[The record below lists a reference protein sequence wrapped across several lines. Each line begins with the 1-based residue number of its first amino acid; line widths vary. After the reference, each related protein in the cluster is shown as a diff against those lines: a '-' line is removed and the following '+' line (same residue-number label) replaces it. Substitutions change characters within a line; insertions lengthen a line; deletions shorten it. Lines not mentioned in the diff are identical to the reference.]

1 MKRSTRSRILDYL
14 YKYQSASVRELSN
27 IFGLTGANIRH
38 HLAVLTE
45 NDQVEIVG
53 RRLEGRGRPSSVYG
67 FSHRLLGEG
76 FEMLAG
82 ALLEQSFPENENQG
96 SGSKL
101 ESLAMKIIGT
111 TPREEQG
118 SVPTRLGRTI
128 NKLNELHY
136 LSRWEAGAQGP
147 RVILGNCPY
156 AGIIAHHPE
165 LCRMDDHILSLL
177 LGLPVKQKI
186 KLQPGKNGLPFCA
199 FLVGKE

>member
-1 MKRSTRSRILDYL
+1 MNRSTRSRILDYL
-14 YKYQSASVRELSN
+14 HKYQSATVSELSS
-27 IFGLTGANIRH
+27 ILGLTGANIRH

-45 NDQVEIVG
+45 NEQVELVG
-53 RRLEGRGRPSSVYG
+53 RRLEGRGRPSGVYG
-67 FSHRLLGEG
+67 LSHRLLGEG

-82 ALLEQSFPENENQG
+82 ALLDQSFSENENQG

-101 ESLAMKIIGT
+101 KSLAMKILGAD
-111 TPREEQG
+111 PHEEQG
-118 SVPTRLGRTI
+118 SVPARLGRTI

-136 LSRWEAGAQGP
+136 MSRWEAGAKGP

-156 AGIIAHHPE
+156 AGIIAHRPE

-177 LGLPVKQKI
+177 LGLPVEQI
-186 KLQPGKNGLPFCA
+186 VKLQPGKNGLPFCA